1 MDFGGLALAT
11 LLCRWYIYMLPL
23 ARAEADEADLV
34 FVKAAETCRTLQE
47 YANCCD
53 KSSSHHWHKVLV

>member
-1 MDFGGLALAT
+1 
-11 LLCRWYIYMLPL
+11 MLPL